1 MPSSTFL
8 NLAPEKQEKLLSAAV
23 REFTERPYNEAS
35 INRIVREAGIPRGS
49 FYMYFRDKED
59 LFHYLMEESI
69 NEMLM
74 VFEEVL
80 RSQGGDIFAALPA
93 MYDHLQSR
101 RSADRSLGGM
111 GMMSAIVNRN
121 DGLQKGGLL
130 EFLDPDHILKRM
142 EGCVNPDL
150 LDLREPEDLNC
161 ILRMLIVLIVPI
173 MYNGIRPETDPED
186 REKLERALEI
196 LRRGMGAKTHPAQRS
211 KRSCLYGRTDEEN
224 EGGSVCACVRNGAEK
239 EIRPAQEQESKK
251 MDENC
256 HCRGGDRRCGGRLHG
271 QGIQKG
277 KRLSRRQLSGG
288 SGHPAGSDAVR
299 YWNGDPEARRFL

>member
-1 MPSSTFL
+1 MRDPVPDIREIIIDRKEDGGLPSSTFL

-80 RSQGGDIFAALPA
+80 HSQGGDIFAALPA

-101 RSADRSLGGM
+101 RSADRSLGGT

-130 EFLDPDHILKRM
+130 EFLDPDRILKRM
-142 EGCVNPDL
+142 KDW
-150 LDLREPEDLNC
+150 
-161 ILRMLIVLIVPI
+161 MLIVLIVPI

-186 REKLERALEI
+186 REKLQHALEI

-211 KRSCLYGRTDEEN
+211 
-224 EGGSVCACVRNGAEK
+224 
-239 EIRPAQEQESKK
+239 
-251 MDENC
+251 
-256 HCRGGDRRCGGRLHG
+256 
-271 QGIQKG
+271 
-277 KRLSRRQLSGG
+277 
-288 SGHPAGSDAVR
+288 
-299 YWNGDPEARRFL
+299 

>member
-1 MPSSTFL
+1 MRDPVPDIREIITDRKEAGGLPSSTFL

-59 LFHYLMEESI
+59 LVHYLMEESI

-142 EGCVNPDL
+142 EDCVNPDL
-150 LDLREPEDLNC
+150 LDLRQPEDLDA
-161 ILRMLIVLIVPI
+161 ILRMLMTLLGPVL
-173 MYNGIRPETDPED
+173 YSGLQPEPEPEG
-186 REKLERALEI
+186 RAKLEQALKI
-196 LRRGMGAKTHPAQRS
+196 LQRGMGAKSMP
-211 KRSCLYGRTDEEN
+211 
-224 EGGSVCACVRNGAEK
+224 
-239 EIRPAQEQESKK
+239 
-251 MDENC
+251 
-256 HCRGGDRRCGGRLHG
+256 G
-271 QGIQKG
+271 QQ
-277 KRLSRRQLSGG
+277 
-288 SGHPAGSDAVR
+288 
-299 YWNGDPEARRFL
+299 

>member
-1 MPSSTFL
+1 MPSGTFL

-23 REFTERPYNEAS
+23 REFTERPYNETS

-59 LFHYLMEESI
+59 LFHYLMEECI
-69 NEMLM
+69 DELLL

-93 MYDHLQSR
+93 MYEHLRSR

-130 EFLDPDHILKRM
+130 EFLNLDRVLKRI

-173 MYNGIRPETDPED
+173 MYNGLRSETDPED
-186 REKLERALEI
+186 REKLKRALEI
-196 LRRGMGAKTHPAQRS
+196 LRRGMGAKPLPAERS
-211 KRSCLYGRTDEEN
+211 
-224 EGGSVCACVRNGAEK
+224 
-239 EIRPAQEQESKK
+239 
-251 MDENC
+251 
-256 HCRGGDRRCGGRLHG
+256 
-271 QGIQKG
+271 
-277 KRLSRRQLSGG
+277 
-288 SGHPAGSDAVR
+288 
-299 YWNGDPEARRFL
+299 